1 MKKKESSISIFLIVF
16 GILMLCL
23 ISYLMF
29 NTKLVAFKPAIRFDQ
44 SSFGVNQGES
54 FKIKYDSNNKPVVF
68 ENKNEDIIDIDEN
81 GVITAKEIGTAEVTA
96 CLKDDKKLCDTA
108 KVIVF
113 ENKNPITKIIFNHE
127 KEDMFVGNSIVL
139 DVKVE
144 PSNVSSKKLT
154 WESSNPEVAYIEEGI
169 VYAKSLG
176 TSTITAKSNNV
187 SASLVVNVVTEK
199 TISVKFIVQDKKAI
213 SKDDYVVN
221 CTVNQDNRECN
232 ITPPNFS
239 VNSGY
244 EVVGFSL
251 TPNNSIIN
259 APKNEKINVKNDT
272 NYYIVSRNIK
282 PINASFIIQNDT
294 ADIVGSNTR
303 CYFYNGNDTCEVSAP
318 NLVGKNGNRVIGWNT
333 DKNAHEASI
342 KVGDVIK
349 VNDGVKYYSITEKDI
364 TVTYDENIDI
374 PNVNIKATRLSFN
387 SNKYTKC
394 TSYNGEGCYI
404 TWIPTVYSPG
414 NVIHGFSLT
423 KNGLCIPILQT
434 KFNVDTTLYAR
445 IHNDL
450 DGKNVSGY
458 DTSYDGQIGA
468 INVEVEKGVPV
479 NDSIKFVNYLESL
492 YKDHPELFYYNGK
505 IALLTNETYME
516 YNDFNSAG
524 ITWTDDYG
532 FFSTIYIRY
541 LDQELTNN
549 RFLGTTTHELGHAY
563 NNKYNQIFGKH
574 ISKQDDVK
582 ALYNK
587 YKNYPYNTRPLSD
600 YAYNDKELN
609 EFVSEALL
617 ETYRME
623 KLKSNK
629 EEPYRSEKAE
639 VTVTDDIVEAI
650 NKYLKNG
657 KKYFQEVGMLK

>member
-1 MKKKESSISIFLIVF
+1 MKKKESSISILFIIF

-68 ENKNEDIIDIDEN
+68 NNKNENIIDIDEN
-81 GVITAKEIGTAEVTA
+81 GVVTAKEIGTAEVIV
-96 CLKDDKKLCDTA
+96 CLKDDKKVCDTT

-144 PSNVSSKKLT
+144 PSNASSKKLT
-154 WESSNPEVAYIEEGI
+154 WESSNPEVAYIQDGI

-176 TSTITAKSNNV
+176 TATITAKSSNT
-187 SASLVVNVVTEK
+187 SASLIVNVVTEK
-199 TISVKFIVQDKKAI
+199 NISVKFIVQDNKAI
-213 SKDDYVVN
+213 SKDSYEVT
-221 CTVNQDNRECN
+221 CKVNQDNRECN

-239 VNSGY
+239 VNNGY

-259 APKNEKINVKNDT
+259 APKNEKINVKNDIS
-272 NYYIVSRNIK
+272 YYIVTRNIK

-294 ADIVGSNTR
+294 ADLVGNNTR

-318 NLVGKNGNRVIGWNT
+318 SLVGKNGNHVLGWNT
-333 DKNAHEASI
+333 DKDAHEASI

-349 VNDGVKYYSITEKDI
+349 VSSGVKYYSITEKDV
-364 TVTYDENIDI
+364 TVTYNENIDI
-374 PNVNIKATRLSFN
+374 PNVNIKADRLSFN

-434 KFNVDTTLYAR
+434 KFKEDTTLYAR

-458 DTSYDGQIGA
+458 DISYNGQLGT
-468 INVEVEKGVPV
+468 INIEVEKGVPV
-479 NDSIKFVNYLESL
+479 NDSIAFVSYLESL

-505 IALLTNETYME
+505 IVLLTDSTYME
-516 YNDFNSAG
+516 YNDLNSAG

-532 FFSTIYIRY
+532 FFSTIYIRD
-541 LDQELTNN
+541 LAQELQEN

-587 YKNYPYNTRPLSD
+587 YKNYPNDTRPLSD

-617 ETYRME
+617 ETYRIEKME
-623 KLKSNK
+623 KYDI
-629 EEPYRSEKAE
+629 EPYRSEKASVQ
-639 VTVTDDIVEAI
+639 VTNDIMDTI
-650 NKYLKNG
+650 KKYLNNG

>member
-1 MKKKESSISIFLIVF
+1 MKKKETSISIFLIVF
-16 GILMLCL
+16 GILMLAL

-29 NTKLVAFKPAIRFDQ
+29 NTKLVAFKTPIRFDQ

-54 FKIKYDSNNKPVVF
+54 FKIKYDSNNKPVIF
-68 ENKNEDIIDIDEN
+68 ENKNENIIDIDEN
-81 GVITAKEIGTAEVTA
+81 GVVTAKEIGTAEVTV
-96 CLKDDKKLCDTA
+96 CLKDDKKVCDTA
-108 KVIVF
+108 KVVVF
-113 ENKNPITKIIFNHE
+113 ENKNPITKIIFNHD

-144 PSNVSSKKLT
+144 PSNASSKKLT
-154 WESSNPEVAYIEEGI
+154 WESNNPEVAYISDGI

-176 TSTITAKSNNV
+176 TATITAKSGDV

-199 TISVKFIVQDKKAI
+199 TINVKFLVQDKKAI
-213 SKDDYVVN
+213 NKDSYTVN
-221 CTVNQDNRECN
+221 CTINQDNKECN
-232 ITPPNFS
+232 IQPPSFT
-239 VNSGY
+239 VNKGY

-259 APKNEKINVKNDT
+259 VPKNEKIIIKNDI
-272 NYYIVSRNIK
+272 NYYIVTRNIK

-294 ADIVGSNTR
+294 ANIVGSNTR
-303 CYFYNGNDTCEVSAP
+303 CYFYNGSDSCEVSAP
-318 NLVGKNGNRVIGWNT
+318 GLIGKNGNRVLGWNT
-333 DKNAHEASI
+333 DKDAHEASI
-342 KVGDVIK
+342 KEGDVIK
-349 VNDGVKYYSITEKDI
+349 VKEGIKYYSITEKDV
-364 TVTYDENIDI
+364 TVTYNENVDI
-374 PNVNIKATRLSFN
+374 PNVNTKATRLSFN
-387 SNKYTKC
+387 SNKYSKC

-404 TWIPTVYSPG
+404 TWIPVVYSPG

-434 KFNVDTTLYAR
+434 KFKDDTTLYAR

-458 DTSYDGQIGA
+458 EVAYDGQIGT

-479 NDSIKFVNYLESL
+479 KDSIAFVNYLESL

-505 IALLTNETYME
+505 IVLLTNEKYME
-516 YNDFNSAG
+516 YNDLNSAG

-541 LDQELTNN
+541 LDQELQEN

-574 ISKQDDVK
+574 ISRQDDVK

-587 YKNYPYNTRPLSD
+587 YVKYPSNTRPLSD

-617 ETYRME
+617 ETYRIE
-623 KLKSNK
+623 KMTKYDI
-629 EEPYRSEKAE
+629 EPYRSEKASPE
-639 VTVTDDIVEAI
+639 VTDDIMETI
-650 NKYLKNG
+650 NKYLKEGN
-657 KKYFQEVGMLK
+657 KYFKEVGLLK